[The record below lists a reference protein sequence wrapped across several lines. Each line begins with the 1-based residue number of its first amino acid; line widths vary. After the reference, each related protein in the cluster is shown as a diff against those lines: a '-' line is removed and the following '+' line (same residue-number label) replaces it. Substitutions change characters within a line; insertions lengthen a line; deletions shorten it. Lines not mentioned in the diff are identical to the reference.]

1 MFNLKSQVL
10 SITALHVV
18 PFAVLSKLLTSLAWA
33 KTTLQI
39 ISNIFPVTG
48 SYAAAQCQWALL
60 PSFSFLCGQRKVY
73 SFQQLWIWYFTL
85 VFNNEGHRLFHGV
98 PLEHLREWEW
108 KLKRE
113 EWIFDPSS
121 PYSISRN
128 QTAWICMWLSSQL
141 CLRAVLDTSFVA
153 PLATSFV
160 SIYLVTPLCGH
171 PPYASSHMFFILYHS
186 QAGLVPQL
194 LFVFATVIHF
204 PPCSWSYATQNC
216 IDCMVLLVS
225 QRFLWFF
232 ICACSFLSQLQQRTG
247 KWLTQ

>member
-1 MFNLKSQVL
+1 MQLL
-10 SITALHVV
+10 SV
-18 PFAVLSKLLTSLAWA
+18 SERS
-33 KTTLQI
+33 
-39 ISNIFPVTG
+39 FPP
-48 SYAAAQCQWALL
+48 L
-60 PSFSFLCGQRKVY
+60 PSFVARERFTVSSNYGSDILPWY
-73 SFQQLWIWYFTL
+73 STMKDTDCFMEYHWNISESE
-85 VFNNEGHRLFHGV
+85 NENWREKI
-98 PLEHLREWEW
+98 EHLTLPVLILYPEIRLLE
-108 KLKRE
+108 
-113 EWIFDPSS
+113 S
-121 PYSISRN
+121 
-128 QTAWICMWLSSQL
+128 ASQL

-194 LFVFATVIHF
+194 LFVFPTVIHF